1 VVYTT
6 EGEYQKE
13 TLLSHFVDKKT
24 VRLKEQLNPVFTPF
38 KDKLSAHKVMATTLE
53 ISYPEQSSLSLTAG
67 TAKIVLE
74 GIFPMFNIQL
84 EEESLHLNSFFSRG
98 KVKTNSAHIYVE
110 KIKNPVFAHSKEG
123 EINGK
128 TTTKQKA
135 TLVLESKRG
144 NIFIN
149 SNRK

>member
-1 VVYTT
+1 
-6 EGEYQKE
+6 
-13 TLLSHFVDKKT
+13 
-24 VRLKEQLNPVFTPF
+24 
-38 KDKLSAHKVMATTLE
+38 
-53 ISYPEQSSLSLTAG
+53 
-67 TAKIVLE
+67 
-74 GIFPMFNIQL
+74 
-84 EEESLHLNSFFSRG
+84 
-98 KVKTNSAHIYVE
+98 VE

-135 TLVLESKRG
+135 TLFLESKRG